1 MSRAGRGYSA
11 ASCGDLRLYGALWP
25 RRALDMGVMGYTVA
39 TPCLVFL
46 IRGADSAAVV
56 GCLLGAGLSVGRLL
70 GVGPSWCRLLVLGRL
85 LAAGRLSQP
94 ATRTRRFILDA

>member
-1 MSRAGRGYSA
+1 MPSRL
-11 ASCGDLRLYGALWP
+11 CLYGALWP

-39 TPCLVFL
+39 TSCLVFL
-46 IRGADSAAVV
+46 MGGAVSEGVV
-56 GCLLGAGLSVGRLL
+56 GRLLGAGLSGGRLL

-94 ATRTRRFILDA
+94 ATRRRRFILDA